1 MSKLTAKQ
9 IDDRAARMAM
19 TLTRAL
25 ERGDI
30 NNKTFEEGMRDLARW
45 CVHKYSQLP
54 PAQAVEAI
62 TGLLLGEKK

>member
-1 MSKLTAKQ
+1 MKLSAKQ

-19 TLTRAL
+19 TLVRAL

-30 NNKTFEEGMRDLARW
+30 NNKTFEAGMRDLARW

-54 PAQAVEAI
+54 PAQAVAAI
-62 TGLLLGEKK
+62 TGLLLEDKK